1 MKKQVKKLALSK
13 ETLRTLV
20 ARDFRDIAGGTLTAA
35 TQTSCGARYCYPE
48 PIEASC

>member
-20 ARDFRDIAGGTLTAA
+20 ARDLREIAGGTWTSP
-35 TQTSCGARYCYPE
+35 TQTSCGWRYCYPE